1 MIAEDTGQALEL
13 AARANEVVARVI
25 GWCLA
30 DGRPQAA
37 VGVAEMGRGLVLASV
52 ALSGQAAEILQSAD
66 QPEAAAAWRAGDE
79 TGRAAALAA
88 LREITAGSALLTT
101 PIEEEISVSMIS
113 TWLDAVVYLI
123 PPAGPGAA
131 GPDLAELG
139 TASQS
144 GHALLVRP
152 GAGGVEVVPLPELA
166 DLGPQSPLGRYLAA
180 LDGAMHARHREAAE
194 EGFRGGPAGQTWAD
208 ALDEVGRWTYSQI
221 LSPVLTHVREWSL
234 GRRPHLALVPIGELA
249 AIPYAAAWTGGPAE
263 DDRRYA
269 IEDVVLSHAASAR
282 LLGEVSRRPRQ
293 PLGERVV
300 LVTAPHGDLPMS
312 RRATRLLASRQYPRA
327 EVYGVKSERN
337 GAATSEVL
345 LKALPARHRQGAS
358 LLQLSTHGM
367 NPAEPGL
374 EVADGVLPL
383 ARILEQAR
391 DRARDAPGG
400 LVITNACV
408 TDITRTHYDESLTMA
423 TAFLAAGAT
432 AVIGTRWPV
441 DDDMMAMLSLRL
453 HYHLQLGCHPAE
465 ALRRA
470 QLDLIRPTEALRAG
484 LDPALAAVS
493 DARLSHPAS
502 WAGHVHHGI

>member
-1 MIAEDTGQALEL
+1 
-13 AARANEVVARVI
+13 
-25 GWCLA
+25 
-30 DGRPQAA
+30 
-37 VGVAEMGRGLVLASV
+37 
-52 ALSGQAAEILQSAD
+52 
-66 QPEAAAAWRAGDE
+66 
-79 TGRAAALAA
+79 
-88 LREITAGSALLTT
+88 
-101 PIEEEISVSMIS
+101 
-113 TWLDAVVYLI
+113 
-123 PPAGPGAA
+123 
-131 GPDLAELG
+131 
-139 TASQS
+139 
-144 GHALLVRP
+144 
-152 GAGGVEVVPLPELA
+152 
-166 DLGPQSPLGRYLAA
+166 
-180 LDGAMHARHREAAE
+180 
-194 EGFRGGPAGQTWAD
+194 
-208 ALDEVGRWTYSQI
+208 
-221 LSPVLTHVREWSL
+221 
-234 GRRPHLALVPIGELA
+234 
-249 AIPYAAAWTGGPAE
+249 
-263 DDRRYA
+263 
-269 IEDVVLSHAASAR
+269 
-282 LLGEVSRRPRQ
+282 
-293 PLGERVV
+293 
-300 LVTAPHGDLPMS
+300 MS

-408 TDITRTHYDESLTMA
+408 TDITRTHYDESLTVA

-453 HYHLQLGCHPAE
+453 DYHLQLGCHPAE